1 MFTTFEPCLYHS
13 TSIKARLQCV
23 STMVCLSETG
33 YSYMVIADC
42 TGNKTILFYHNESR
56 LEYSKLQKLDHNEV
70 CIELWEC
77 PYEVQINESLLL

>member
-42 TGNKTILFYHNESR
+42 TGY
-56 LEYSKLQKLDHNEV
+56 
-70 CIELWEC
+70 
-77 PYEVQINESLLL
+77 IN